1 MPASDNKFVQVID
14 KGFAGLFFNFSFLFW
29 TETGN
34 ITGIGKANM
43 DGTSNIYIVTTA
55 VGSPTGLTVDASGN
69 DTNALDITLFTN
81 KLKPLLYNTSIII
94 P

>member
-1 MPASDNKFVQVID
+1 MPASDNQFVQVID

-43 DGTSNIYIVTTA
+43 DGTSNIYIITTSL
-55 VGSPTGLTVDASGN
+55 GWPNGLTIDATGN
-69 DTNALDITLFTN
+69 YIHNIKLF
-81 KLKPLLYNTSIII
+81 YN
-94 P
+94 